1 MKIELGYYEIAE
13 ALQSYV
19 EKTYNLNIDFEETEV
34 EIKYRKAF
42 YKPLKHK
49 NGKVQKHPVHGYE
62 LNTIDRWENR
72 YITLGED
79 CELQF
84 FLEHD

>member
-1 MKIELGYYEIAE
+1 MKIKIGYYEIAE

-19 EKTYNLNIDFEETEV
+19 EKTYNLKIDFEETDV
-34 EIKYRKAF
+34 EIKHRKAF

-49 NGKVQKHPVHGYE
+49 NGKVKKHPVHGYE
-62 LNTIDRWENR
+62 LNTVDRWENR
-72 YITLGED
+72 YVILGED